1 VPPTAIPVNPSTG
14 RCDQVPSSK
23 QKRVGGRSV
32 GSHRRDNTSM
42 LGDGRAPVK
51 MRETAFA
58 GAERCLRAAGCELGV
73 AGQQL
78 DRIVDLQM
86 KAIRQVVTDI
96 AVSGTSQGRRL

>member
-1 VPPTAIPVNPSTG
+1 VSDHIDAITH
-14 RCDQVPSSK
+14 RCWAMAE
-23 QKRVGGRSV
+23 RVGIQIAE
-32 GSHRRDNTSM
+32 
-42 LGDGRAPVK
+42 LPVK

-86 KAIRQVVTDI
+86 KAIRQSSLTL
-96 AVSGTSQGRRL
+96 TSAEFPRAEEHNQSR

>member
-1 VPPTAIPVNPSTG
+1 
-14 RCDQVPSSK
+14 
-23 QKRVGGRSV
+23 
-32 GSHRRDNTSM
+32 M

-86 KAIRQVVTDI
+86 KAVRQVVTDI
-96 AVSGTSQGRRL
+96 DVSGISQGRRA

>member
-1 VPPTAIPVNPSTG
+1 
-14 RCDQVPSSK
+14 
-23 QKRVGGRSV
+23 
-32 GSHRRDNTSM
+32 M

-51 MRETAFA
+51 MRETAFV

-96 AVSGTSQGRRL
+96 AVSGTSQGRRV